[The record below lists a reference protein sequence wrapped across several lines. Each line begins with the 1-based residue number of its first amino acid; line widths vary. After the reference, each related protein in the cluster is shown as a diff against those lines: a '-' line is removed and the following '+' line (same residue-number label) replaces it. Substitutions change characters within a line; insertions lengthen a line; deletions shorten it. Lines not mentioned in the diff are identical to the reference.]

1 MEREKAL
8 IRGRL
13 GLGKPMSERRLSAF
27 IIRRMIQLE
36 ERLMPWET
44 YRLVCMNAGILKKPF
59 LLFVSNISWPTGD
72 NFSCHNPMNNVIL
85 SLSKKGIE
93 LEVTYERYK
102 DSDPTI
108 KNIRNFIN
116 KSLPFHKL

>member
-1 MEREKAL
+1 MYP
-8 IRGRL
+8 ICNCNID
-13 GLGKPMSERRLSAF
+13 SAF
-27 IIRRMIQLE
+27 KLAKFVQNNITLFKGFR
-36 ERLMPWET
+36 
-44 YRLVCMNAGILKKPF
+44 
-59 LLFVSNISWPTGD
+59 LFVSNISWPTGD

-108 KNIRNFIN
+108 KNVRNFIN
-116 KSLPFHKL
+116 KSLPFHKF